1 MISAIQPT
9 LHGARPLNLSSRRS
23 NNQNTGAPGGAP
35 FMAVKRGKPME
46 YEEAK
51 AKIIEGLGKKA
62 KTKSKFYFN
71 DLSKLLELKPR
82 EAKKLVNKL
91 VEDGILEYW
100 SSGSTSMYGL
110 KGSGKQAHA
119 ESED

>member
-1 MISAIQPT
+1 
-9 LHGARPLNLSSRRS
+9 
-23 NNQNTGAPGGAP
+23 
-35 FMAVKRGKPME
+35 ME

-51 AKIIEGLGKKA
+51 AKIVEGLEKKA

-71 DLSKLLELKPR
+71 DLSKMLELKPR